1 MTQTTNH
8 SLQST
13 PLGLIA
19 SDWKLGA
26 VGDFVAELKAGVSVN
41 AVETE
46 GGCAADEVG
55 VLKSGA
61 VLQGKFFPEQHKV
74 VVPTD
79 RGRVATS
86 VRADRIIISRMN
98 TPALVGES
106 GYVAEAA
113 PHLFLPDRLW
123 QTEPSNEPHSQRWLS
138 YWLQHPALRALI
150 AAAATGTSNSMKNIS
165 NETVL
170 SLPVPRTPRAEQTRI
185 AAILTAVDD
194 KLDVIARQI
203 EATQTLKQGLMQ
215 TLFSRGVG
223 TADTSGRWVPHL
235 EFQRSEM
242 GEVPATW
249 RISTLGEC
257 SKVIYRYPGFYGFEP
272 LNQGVPVVRGEHIK
286 NGRLSTEWSNYWYV
300 TDKDSEDFPKTAL
313 EEGDIVMAVRGT
325 VGNFAIVGSEHI
337 GAQISPNLIR
347 ISPDHK
353 IVDRAFFYFQMDLS
367 ATLLKK
373 SFVQS
378 QALPS
383 LSAGDIKR
391 IAMPIPPILEQQ
403 KIGEIL
409 GAVETKL
416 AVLSVRQ
423 SAFKQ
428 LKKGLMQKLL
438 TGEWRVKVDAE
449 MAA

>member
-1 MTQTTNH
+1 MTQTENH

-19 SDWKLGA
+19 SDWNLGA

-79 RGRVATS
+79 RWRVATS

-106 GYVAEAA
+106 GYVAEDA

-123 QTEPSNEPHSQRWLS
+123 QTEPSSEPHSQRWLS
-138 YWLQHPALRALI
+138 YWLQHPAVRALI

-165 NETVL
+165 KETVL
-170 SLPVPRTPRAEQTRI
+170 SLPVPRTPLDEQTKI
-185 AAILTAVDD
+185 AAILTAVDN

-215 TLFSRGVG
+215 TLFTRGVG
-223 TADTSGRWVPHL
+223 TQDAGGRWVPHT
-235 EFQRSEM
+235 EFKDSEK
-242 GEVPATW
+242 GEIPATW
-249 RISTLGEC
+249 EVRSLNDVVDNLDRQRVPLKQADRAQRQGMVPYYGASGVIDWIDDFIFDGDFILLGEDGENVLSRKLPLAFRATGKIWVNNHAHVFRPKVGYDIQFLVELLESLDYSTLASGTAQP
-257 SKVIYRYPGFYGFEP
+257 KITQQA
-272 LNQGVPVVRGEHIK
+272 LNQLRFAVPPLDEQVRIGSLLETVAEKIASL
-286 NGRLSTEWSNYWYV
+286 RLKHKRNS
-300 TDKDSEDFPKTAL
+300 AL
-313 EEGDIVMAVRGT
+313 
-325 VGNFAIVGSEHI
+325 
-337 GAQISPNLIR
+337 
-347 ISPDHK
+347 
-353 IVDRAFFYFQMDLS
+353 
-367 ATLLKK
+367 
-373 SFVQS
+373 
-378 QALPS
+378 
-383 LSAGDIKR
+383 KR
-391 IAMPIPPILEQQ
+391 
-403 KIGEIL
+403 
-409 GAVETKL
+409 
-416 AVLSVRQ
+416 
-423 SAFKQ
+423 
-428 LKKGLMQKLL
+428 GLMQKLL
-438 TGEWRVKVDAE
+438 TGEWRVKVDSD